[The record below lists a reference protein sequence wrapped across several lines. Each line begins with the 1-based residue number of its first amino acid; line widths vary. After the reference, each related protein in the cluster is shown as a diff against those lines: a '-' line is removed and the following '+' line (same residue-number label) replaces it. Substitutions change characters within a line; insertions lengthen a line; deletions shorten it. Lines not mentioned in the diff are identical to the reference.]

1 MSAIRIPYP
10 VFVWTTLALVTAAAF
25 IAMAHALQEGKFL
38 F

>member
-10 VFVWTTLALVTAAAF
+10 VFVWTTLTLVTAAAF
-25 IAMAHALQEGKFL
+25 TALAHALQEGQFL